1 MPELIAP
8 LTRVHR
14 SFLEAMA
21 EFRSEGRGGTD
32 DNTMVGSEI
41 RTYSD
46 RWDTP
51 EAFAQYVT
59 ELRADAEE
67 DSPRPVGYVPGTTL
81 WYVDGDHYLGR
92 LAIRHRLTP
101 KLLEW
106 SGHIGYDVRPTARRR
121 GHATAMLLAALPIAY
136 RLGIDPV
143 LITCDED
150 NVASEKVI
158 RRGGGVY
165 EDTRKGKKR
174 FWAPTRP
181 SIHDQHA
188 TTSTS

>member
-14 SFLEAMA
+14 SFLDAMA
-21 EFRSEGRGGTD
+21 EFQAEGRGRTD

-41 RTYSD
+41 RSYAD
-46 RWDTP
+46 RWAAP
-51 EAFAQYVT
+51 EAFERYVT
-59 ELRADAEE
+59 ELWAGAEE

-81 WYVDGDHYLGR
+81 WYVDGDQYLGR

-106 SGHIGYDVRPTARRR
+106 GGHIGYDVRPSARRR
-121 GHATAMLLAALPIAY
+121 GHATAMLLAALPLAY
-136 RLGIDPV
+136 ELGIDPV

-158 RRGGGVY
+158 RSGGGVY
-165 EDTRKGKKR
+165 EDTRQGKLR
-174 FWAPTRP
+174 FWAPTRRAITAP
-181 SIHDQHA
+181 
-188 TTSTS
+188 